1 MKRPKSVLLWV
12 EGLFVALFLLFLVLA
27 VRLWS
32 KETVV
37 EPIDPAALKLG
48 PASKE
53 WFGVYFLDQ
62 KVGYAVTSRSSL
74 QSGGTLV
81 QTEAAWVSAREG
93 RIARAV
99 IASSAQ
105 LDADGRLKKF
115 DTFVE
120 AHPVRL
126 AARGEVKGKELLIE
140 IDQAGESQILSLDI
154 EEPPHIGASFSAWVA
169 ALEDIRVSSKPHR
182 VPYFD
187 PLTLSQKDMLV
198 RVSAVEVLAS
208 GEEAYWFERS
218 FSGAKTR
225 SLMLSDGQ
233 TLREENSIGLSMV
246 RETPEKA
253 RTMPKTGELVDVIAL
268 SAVPFDLDLSYARS
282 IRRLRLKVS
291 GVPAT
296 QLAHE
301 PPLQVVE
308 NDEVTIEVPALE
320 ALPPLPLRSSDE
332 ALAPYLGRDPFL
344 MIDHREIVEQSR
356 SILAGIEDRKA
367 GVDALNRWVF
377 DALDK
382 VPTVGIPNA
391 LEVLRVR
398 QGDCNEHTA
407 LFVGLARAA
416 GIPSRVVA
424 GLVYSDRITAEGA
437 FFYHAWPEVFFGEAG
452 WVPVEP
458 TFGQFPA
465 DATHVKVVDGGL
477 DKQIE
482 IMSIMGRIALK
493 HVSTD

>member
-1 MKRPKSVLLWV
+1 MLLWI
-12 EGLFVALFLLFLVLA
+12 EGLFVALFFVFLVMA
-27 VRLWS
+27 VQIWD
-32 KETVV
+32 KEAVV
-37 EPIDPAALKLG
+37 EPIDPAALKMG
-48 PASKE
+48 PSSKE

-62 KVGYAVTSRSSL
+62 KVGYAVTSRSAL
-74 QSGGTLV
+74 ESGGTLV
-81 QTEAAWVSAREG
+81 QTEAAWVSARDG

-105 LDADGRLKKF
+105 LDGLGRLMKF

-126 AARGEVKGKELLIE
+126 AARGEIQGQEILIE
-140 IDQAGESQILSLDI
+140 IEQAGESQILSLDI
-154 EEPPHIGASFSAWVA
+154 EEPPHVGASFSAWVA
-169 ALEDIRVSSKPHR
+169 AFEDIRVSSKAHR

-198 RVSAVEVLAS
+198 RVTGVEVLPS

-233 TLREENSIGLSMV
+233 TLREENSIGLTMI

-282 IRRLRLKVS
+282 TRRLRLKVS

-296 QLAHE
+296 ALAHE
-301 PPLQVVE
+301 PPLQVIE
-308 NDEVTIEVPALE
+308 KDEVAIEVPSLE
-320 ALPPLPLRSSDE
+320 SLPDLPLASSDE
-332 ALAPYLGRDPFL
+332 ALAPYVGRDPFL
-344 MIDHREIVEQSR
+344 MIDHGEIVEQSR
-356 SILAGIEDRKA
+356 SVLAGIEDRKKA
-367 GVDALNRWVF
+367 VDALNRWVY

-407 LFVGLARAA
+407 LFVALARAA

-437 FFYHAWPEVFFGEAG
+437 FFYHAWPEVFFGEKG
-452 WVPVEP
+452 WVPVDP
-458 TFGQFPA
+458 TLGQFPA

-482 IMSIMGRIALK
+482 IMGIMGRIALT
-493 HVSTD
+493 HVSSE